1 MTRGSNDTPEERAYI
16 QREFGSL
23 VGRTITGVRVLTD
36 DDMTECGWE
45 SGYGDTAFE
54 FVLDDGR
61 TLLPSSDPEGNSP
74 GHVFVN

>member
-1 MTRGSNDTPEERAYI
+1 MPRGSNDTPDARAYI

-23 VGRTITGVRVLTD
+23 VGRTITEVRVLTD
-36 DDMTECGWE
+36 DDMEQCGWE
-45 SGYGDTAFE
+45 SGFGAVAFE

-61 TLLPSSDPEGNSP
+61 TLVPSSDPEGNSP